1 MLRPANTPQI
11 QKAVFP
17 LGRVE
22 TNTNWH
28 RLNGQAV
35 PLKRVP
41 RVNDLGPLVETTTC
55 GRKDSIDEA
64 VDHYAFHAKTVLA
77 VFLLT
82 MILIIG
88 ILVAWNL
95 KNALGID
102 LFPGVHHDFID
113 QANAAFG
120 I

>member
-1 MLRPANTPQI
+1 MLRTANIPQV
-11 QKAVFP
+11 QKADLP

-22 TNTNWH
+22 QTTNWH
-28 RLNGQAV
+28 RINGQGV
-35 PLKRVP
+35 PLRRVP
-41 RVNDLGPLVETTTC
+41 RVNELGPLVESTVY
-55 GRKDSIDEA
+55 GHKDKVDEA
-64 VDHYAFHAKTVLA
+64 VEHYAFHAKTVLA

-88 ILVAWNL
+88 VLVAWNL

-102 LFPGVHHDFID
+102 LFPGAHHDFID